1 MPLQWPENIK
11 VIYFFGLAGVG
22 KNFIADYLGKQLAV
36 EVYHA
41 DSDLTSAMR
50 DAISRK
56 EIFTPE
62 MRDEY
67 YAKIAEI
74 INLKVKETGRLVVTQ
89 GTYKREHR
97 EMLAEKVPGLFLVWV
112 DAPMSTILERLKAR
126 GDAISEDYG
135 AKISKGFEAP
145 DEETPRLINI
155 GDVAE
160 VGTQIELILE
170 KFQ

>member
-1 MPLQWPENIK
+1 MPIQWPENIK

-22 KNFIADYLGKQLAV
+22 KNFIADHLGKQLKV

-41 DSDLTSAMR
+41 DSDLTPAMR
-50 DAISRK
+50 DAIARK
-56 EIFTPE
+56 EVFTSE

-74 INLKVKETGRLVVTQ
+74 INLRVKDQGRLLVTQ

-97 EMLAEKVPGLFLVWV
+97 EMLVQRVPGLFFIWI
-112 DAPMSTILERLKAR
+112 DAPMSLILERLRAR
-126 GDAISEDYG
+126 GDSISEDYG
-135 AKISKGFEAP
+135 AKISSGFETP
-145 DEETPRLINI
+145 DEEIPRLVNV
-155 GDVAE
+155 GEASE
-160 VGTQIELILE
+160 VRSQLELIIE